1 MQRSLVVLVVL
12 CLASGRALAKVPS
25 PADSDVPCQIN
36 LVGSTSGVP
45 DARGQFTIVAR
56 DLAHNPLAGCSLAMD
71 FSACGPDIRVGSVKM
86 VAGSA
91 AQCLGGL
98 IYAVTDANGQAT
110 LVLTG
115 SADNLA
121 SGTTGAG
128 FKCATLYGD
137 GAIMGTINI
146 GTFDENGAGGV
157 NPADISA
164 WLRDSF
170 GAAFVGRSDFNCT
183 NTIDPADLSLLLAV
197 SLGATSFESCQSYCH

>member
-128 FKCATLYGD
+128 CLRGSTERGSRARWSWSEAARRPRRRRPSRGGSCLP
-137 GAIMGTINI
+137 GT
-146 GTFDENGAGGV
+146 
-157 NPADISA
+157 
-164 WLRDSF
+164 
-170 GAAFVGRSDFNCT
+170 RS
-183 NTIDPADLSLLLAV
+183 
-197 SLGATSFESCQSYCH
+197 